1 MLGYRLKEEQGM
13 QRETSYRIFKSL
25 PLNAERIRP
34 RPGCPE
40 RREAL
45 CGCWPRFGEPSPF
58 PDPAA

>member
-1 MLGYRLKEEQGM
+1 M

-34 RPGCPE
+34 RSGRSE